1 MSDFLSQDDIDS
13 LLSSDAVTNDSEE
26 QGGSGIFEKILTDFN
41 AQQSSVI
48 NTLIGKN
55 IDFEI
60 KEYPDSEKAQKIY
73 EENDFLRIELPLSGA
88 VEGSQWIYMEKSRI
102 AMLADLMVMGD
113 GMAEYNEEEH
123 LDAIKELYSAV
134 NGGYASQL
142 GGKAGGTVSSGDIGV
157 SPSLEESHNFSDK
170 TALLEV
176 SIKDSEPFDILIEQ
190 SLPLYEKLSELFG
203 GSPAQSSTPDDDQEE
218 DEDLLSQDEINSL
231 SDASSQMGSA
241 DTPTSPQPRR
251 VNPASQK
258 NIDMLLDIDLDIS
271 IELGKTEISIKRV
284 LDMAP
289 GSMVELDNFAG
300 EPVNLLVNNKV
311 VAKGEVVVVDE
322 NFGVRIISLVSPE
335 ERIKSLR

>member
-26 QGGSGIFEKILTDFN
+26 QDDSGIFEKILTDFN

-48 NTLIGKN
+48 NTLIGKK

-60 KEYPDSEKAQKIY
+60 KEFPDAEEAQKIY
-73 EENDFLRIELPLSGA
+73 EGNAFLRIELPLSGA
-88 VEGSQWIYMEKSRI
+88 VEGSQWIYIEKSRI

-113 GMAEYNEEEH
+113 GTAEYNEEEH

-142 GGKAGGTVSSGDIGV
+142 GGKAGGTVSSEDIVV
-157 SPSLEESHNFSDK
+157 SPSSEEPPDFSGK

-176 SIKDSEPFDILIEQ
+176 AIKDSEPFDILIEQ
-190 SLPLYEKLSELFG
+190 SQPLYEKLSELFG
-203 GSPAQSSTPDDDQEE
+203 GSPAQSSKPDDDQEE

-241 DTPTSPQPRR
+241 DTTTSAQPRR

-271 IELGKTEISIKRV
+271 IELGKTEITIKRV